1 MNRDFNLA
9 HYCIYSRIVHVN
21 ERQTGI
27 GAELMARML
36 YVMKIIG
43 IVDYLFAVK
52 FIVAHLHIHYEA
64 VFAAAVL

>member
-1 MNRDFNLA
+1 
-9 HYCIYSRIVHVN
+9 
-21 ERQTGI
+21 
-27 GAELMARML
+27 MARML